1 MKEGRVGGRV
11 KGGGVKARNCTGKEG
26 RRKIGELDIVSSSTE
41 CCEADEES
49 SFLHDSTGTPSPTT
63 TVKTRWEGE
72 MRREGRREGEGEGRR
87 EGEGQKCL
95 KDKP

>member
-72 MRREGRREGEGEGRR
+72 MRREGGRRREGRR